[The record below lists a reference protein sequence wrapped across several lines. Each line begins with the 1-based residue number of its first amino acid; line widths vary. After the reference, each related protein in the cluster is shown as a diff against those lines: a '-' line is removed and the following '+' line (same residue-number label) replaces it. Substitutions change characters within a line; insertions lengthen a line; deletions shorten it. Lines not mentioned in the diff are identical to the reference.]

1 MSTVNAK
8 GILLHYTLEGPQ
20 DAPVVVLAHSLGTT
34 LALWSEQVGA
44 LLPHYRVLRYDT
56 RGHGASGVPCGP
68 YSLDQL
74 GGDVVA
80 LLDALSIPR
89 AHFCGVSMGG
99 LTGLWLGIHAPH
111 RFLSLTL
118 ANTAPRIATREGWLE
133 RADIVRREG
142 MQPVVDGAPARWF
155 TAAFANEQPE
165 RLEGVLE
172 QLRHCPPEGY
182 AASCEALAKAD
193 LSALIGHIRLPTLLI
208 AGVHDPVTT
217 PQDADRMAQ
226 AIGNARRVDLQ
237 VSHISNVEAAQAFN
251 DALLSSLMM
260 RESAKT
266 LG

>member
-1 MSTVNAK
+1 VSTVNAK
-8 GILLHYTLEGPQ
+8 GILLHYTLEGPEQ
-20 DAPVVVLAHSLGTT
+20 APVVVLAHSLGTT
-34 LALWSEQVGA
+34 LALWSAQTDA
-44 LLPHYRVLRYDT
+44 LKAHYRVLRYDT

-80 LLDALSIPR
+80 LLDALSIGR

-118 ANTAPRIATREGWLE
+118 ANTAPRIATRESWLE
-133 RADIVRREG
+133 RAAIVRSEG

-155 TAAFANEQPE
+155 TPAFAQQHPEQMA
-165 RLEGVLE
+165 GVLE
-172 QLRHCPPEGY
+172 QLHHSPPEGY
-182 AASCEALAKAD
+182 AASCEALARAD
-193 LSALIGHIRLPTLLI
+193 LSALVGHIRLPTLLI

-217 PQDADRMAQ
+217 VQDADRMAQ

-237 VSHISNVEAAQAFN
+237 ASHISNIEAADAFN